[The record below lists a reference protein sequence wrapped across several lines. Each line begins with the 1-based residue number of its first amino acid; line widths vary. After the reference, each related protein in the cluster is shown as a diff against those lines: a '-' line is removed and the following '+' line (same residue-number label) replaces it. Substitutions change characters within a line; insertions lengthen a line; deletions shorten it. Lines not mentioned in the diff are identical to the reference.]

1 MKIWKI
7 LGEELLSSSVKE
19 IRQDTHNY
27 AELVFFSKDISNWH
41 QVLSDKLGHP
51 VVFEGR
57 KEDEGP
63 ADNALHGKK
72 PIKVLS
78 DYIGGVREG
87 QSLFYGTHDSSKVLI
102 MMWPWKDNNHVT
114 LKKLSYNEDILNA
127 DERRIYQRRAVRER
141 RRMGSSIKPK
151 CPNRRYRT
159 RRVYQERR
167 FMPLLLIQELNKMSV
182 VDNNA
187 EGNA

>member
-1 MKIWKI
+1 MKIGKI
-7 LGEELLSSSVKE
+7 LGEELSSSVKE

-41 QVLSDKLGHP
+41 QILSGKFGHP
-51 VVFEGR
+51 VIL
-57 KEDEGP
+57 EDRMEPEGP
-63 ADNALHGKK
+63 VDNALQEKT

-87 QSLFYGTHDSSKVLI
+87 QSIYYGTHDASKVLI
-102 MMWPWKDNNHVT
+102 MMWPWKDKNHVT

-127 DERRIYQRRAVRER
+127 DERRIYQRRALRER
-141 RRMGSSIKPK
+141 RRMGSSLKPK

-187 EGNA
+187 AGNA